1 MTKSNLTV
9 NQPYRVSRFWP
20 LVSVLVSALVLIA
33 ITFAPISALLNL
45 FHDDSF
51 FYMVIARNHTAG
63 FGYSFDGLNK
73 TNGFHLLWL
82 WSLSFMGS
90 TIALTGDQGI
100 RAVVALQTVLSLS
113 AALLY
118 VRLLN
123 QFNVKSWIQ
132 ILFFLAYLFLCTLAD
147 IGQESAPYGFLVA
160 LLVSMLLGANE
171 SQDAPIQW
179 LRMLILMLL
188 AMLTVLVRLDCIFLL
203 GGIALA
209 LFLAQRKVEAFTLL
223 IGMAIGLTATFSFN
237 YLLFGH
243 GYSISS
249 WLKSGFD
256 LSKAMQLFIPGLLM
270 RVGLVCLLLG
280 SALWQYKRAQAFT
293 SLRLAPAKMPFTM
306 LLTLCVGLAYGA
318 YFAVLFLEVSALGSW
333 YFNQALGLCAFLFA
347 LTFSADA
354 VGPQSSNA
362 PPEQQLQSTHLSASP
377 KGVWHIL
384 TYTPL
389 FIAIGMGAIL
399 FNSKFFWAHS
409 SAATKEMG
417 EWIYRNTEPNT
428 VIFQRDGAG
437 AVSYFAK
444 RHLINGDG
452 LVNNMQYQVLLRTGK
467 LCEYLKDQ
475 QVQYVVTNTAV
486 NAADRVQ
493 DYIFLW
499 TTGVASVPLTNVVPS
514 AALYATEASPK
525 YRLFRIQDAGTG
537 CLQ

>member
-51 FYMVIARNHTAG
+51 FYMVIARNHAAG
-63 FGYSFDGLNK
+63 FGYSFDGMNK

-82 WSLSFMGS
+82 WVLSFLGS
-90 TIALTGDQGI
+90 TITLTGDQGI

-123 QFNVKSWIQ
+123 QFKVRSWIQ

-160 LLVSMLLGANE
+160 LLVSMILGAHK

-188 AMLTVLVRLDCIFLL
+188 AMLTVLVRLDCVFLL

-209 LFLAQRKVEAFTLL
+209 LFLARRKVAALTLL
-223 IGMAIGLTATFSFN
+223 GGMAIGLTATFSFN
-237 YLLFGH
+237 YLMFGH

-256 LSKAMQLFIPGLLM
+256 LSKAMQLFIPGLLI

-280 SALWQYKRAQAFT
+280 SALWQYQRAQAFT
-293 SLRLAPAKMPFTM
+293 SLRLAPAKMPFTV

-347 LTFSADA
+347 LTFSAGA
-354 VGPQSSNA
+354 VRPQSSNA
-362 PPEQQLQSTHLSASP
+362 PQEQQLQSTHLSASP

-399 FNSKFFWAHS
+399 FSSKFFWAHS

-417 EWIYRNTEPNT
+417 EWIYRNTEPNAM
-428 VIFQRDGAG
+428 IFQRDGAG

-452 LVNNMQYQVLLRTGK
+452 LVNNMQYQVMLRAGK

-475 QVQYVVTNTAV
+475 QVQYVVTNTAI

-499 TTGVASVPLTNVVPS
+499 TSGLASVPLTNVAPS

-525 YRLFRIQDAGTG
+525 YRLFRIQDAVTG
-537 CLQ
+537 CTQ